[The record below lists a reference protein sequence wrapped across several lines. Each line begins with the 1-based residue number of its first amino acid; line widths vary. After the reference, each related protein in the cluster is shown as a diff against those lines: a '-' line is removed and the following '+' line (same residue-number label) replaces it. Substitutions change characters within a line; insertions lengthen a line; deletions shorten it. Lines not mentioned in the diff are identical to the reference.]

1 MAEYTSTNTFI
12 AFSSLTFSPLP
23 TLDDPMR
30 LRTPERPADRRTL
43 ADSLDYGA
51 TIGQKSA
58 ECAAKAKNARN
69 RSAGSNSN
77 KSSRLLWEKR
87 LDDFMGAKVC
97 GLWGV

>member
-1 MAEYTSTNTFI
+1 MRITAEDTSTNTFI

-43 ADSLDYGA
+43 ADSLDYWA

-58 ECAAKAKNARN
+58 ECGAKAKTARN
-69 RSAGSNSN
+69 RSAGAN
-77 KSSRLLWEKR
+77 
-87 LDDFMGAKVC
+87 
-97 GLWGV
+97 